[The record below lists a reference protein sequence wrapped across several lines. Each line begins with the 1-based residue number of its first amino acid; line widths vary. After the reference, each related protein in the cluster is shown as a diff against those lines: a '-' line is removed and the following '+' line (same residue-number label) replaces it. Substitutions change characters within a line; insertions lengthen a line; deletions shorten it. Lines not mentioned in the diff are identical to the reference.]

1 MPESPWVNRRAPCKT
16 LWTWMTTGMETRDG
30 VTMRVNLPMVSIT
43 GTMIMILMMT
53 SMVMKITTT
62 MVFTMTTLTA
72 RVIITMKRTASSQ
85 MRKKNQANQRKTKR
99 IHPVRRTQ
107 SVASTSGFQKMTFG
121 TIRRG
126 AMDSMLSTS
135 TWLPL
140 TSKLQLPRRP
150 QPVPR
155 TQSQSQVRQMAR
167 TAVRMRQIST
177 ACMEGEDNTQGDTN
191 RLDMVVARHADTQ
204 LARRNVPISHL
215 TPISQLKPTSQ
226 SKVTKVNVAIAVTV
240 VLNRCLPIPRPNNT
254 SCQLTS
260 RLTLLSKA
268 SAVDNTLWSPCPWSS
283 NSHHSTTDTAHLH
296 QPAATVAAEP
306 ANSSTEQLLNPS
318 SSSSQSSNKAA
329 DSARESS
336 RDVPLQTRKSSLLR
350 MTLLALSSSRSTKK
364 AVKSHFLCGVETA
377 RRKSARAARNAKRS
391 GSHSAHLALL

>member
-1 MPESPWVNRRAPCKT
+1 
-16 LWTWMTTGMETRDG
+16 
-30 VTMRVNLPMVSIT
+30 
-43 GTMIMILMMT
+43 MILMMT

-62 MVFTMTTLTA
+62 MVFTMNTLTA
-72 RVIITMKRTASSQ
+72 RVIITMKRTTSSQ

-107 SVASTSGFQKMTFG
+107 SNASTSGVQKMTFG
-121 TIRRG
+121 AIRRG
-126 AMDSMLSTS
+126 ATDSMLSTS

-150 QPVPR
+150 QLVPR

-177 ACMEGEDNTQGDTN
+177 ASMEDNTQGDTD
-191 RLDMVVARHADTQ
+191 RLDVVVARHADTQ

-226 SKVTKVNVAIAVTV
+226 PKVTKVNVATAVTV
-240 VLNRCLPIPRPNNT
+240 VLNRCLPIPRLNNT

-260 RLTLLSKA
+260 RLSLLSKA
-268 SAVDNTLWSPCPWSS
+268 SAVDNTLRSPCPWSS
-283 NSHHSTTDTAHLH
+283 NSHHSTTDTDHLH

-350 MTLLALSSSRSTKK
+350 MTLLALSSSRSTRK
-364 AVKSHFLCGVETA
+364 AVKSHFPYGVETA

-391 GSHSAHLALL
+391 GSHSAHLASS